1 MTSAHCFAPACCF
14 RLCLP
19 ASVQAKHVFISH
31 CHTVSLSNTSAHA
44 HTHTRTRTHTHAHTH
59 TRTRTHTHAHAHSEA
74 LTDPAGCLCFAL
86 KGSCCVVDA
95 ACSSIR
101 DGRKHSYL
109 LRARLC
115 HSLSQA
121 PARGLLAIGD
131 VYVCLCMCV
140 CCVWLCVLGVC
151 MCLSVCL
158 CGCESAGDLPCASH
172 PVLKG
177 FCCPGQRRTIPS
189 AKGDVLLNL
198 AREDDWNRSR
208 LCCSCAA
215 CCASRPRRFRFRP
228 SAQRPLGEL

>member
-1 MTSAHCFAPACCF
+1 MLHARASEMAGNTPTYYV
-14 RLCLP
+14 P
-19 ASVQAKHVFISH
+19 ASVIPYLKHLQE
-31 CHTVSLSNTSAHA
+31 VSWQLEMCMSV
-44 HTHTRTRTHTHAHTH
+44 
-59 TRTRTHTHAHAHSEA
+59 
-74 LTDPAGCLCFAL
+74 
-86 KGSCCVVDA
+86 CV
-95 ACSSIR
+95 
-101 DGRKHSYL
+101 
-109 LRARLC
+109 
-115 HSLSQA
+115 
-121 PARGLLAIGD
+121 
-131 VYVCLCMCV
+131 CV

-177 FCCPGQRRTIPS
+177 FFCPGQRRTIPS

-228 SAQRPLGEL
+228 SAQRPLGELKHKTES